1 VNSGCHKCRISSS
14 ASFKV
19 IAAFALAA
27 ALFPSSLRS
36 QQDERSVR
44 TAFVYNLT
52 KYMAWPSS
60 TQTLDI
66 CVIGKGTTGSDLKT
80 IVDGKRSG
88 QRTIRVQ
95 IDPADSDLR
104 RCQII
109 YLSAATA
116 PRLSS
121 ILDKTR
127 GTYPL
132 TVGENENFLRS
143 GGMIAFV
150 RSGDSLQ
157 LEVNLDAVEAAN
169 LKISSRLLDL
179 AIIFH
184 PGRRG

>member
-1 VNSGCHKCRISSS
+1 MIAGYNNCRWLTFNCLA
-14 ASFKV
+14 AS
-19 IAAFALAA
+19 ALAA
-27 ALFPSSLRS
+27 ILFPCSLLS

-60 TQTLDI
+60 TQALDI

-80 IVDGKRSG
+80 IVDGKLSG

-95 IDPADSDLR
+95 LDPADSDLR
-104 RCQII
+104 HCQII
-109 YLSAATA
+109 YLSATA
-116 PRLSS
+116 GPRLSAV
-121 ILDKTR
+121 LDKTR
-127 GTYPL
+127 GTSPL
-132 TVGENENFLRS
+132 TVGESENFLRS
-143 GGMIAFV
+143 GGMIAFI